1 MTYSILNCKKTKI
14 LHVQN
19 KIRLGPHCFR
29 SSYFRT
35 EWTPLTIMGPSGFH
49 RFNRKNSAI
58 FFFLWISAMNGSVD
72 LALHCTEG
80 SHMFFIELDMTIGT
94 SLEPQLPAISK
105 ATAKLKILSL
115 ITVNKEGISPFIHP
129 KSFLRLHFK
138 RLAFANLPYTLQ

>member
-19 KIRLGPHCFR
+19 KIRLGPHCCR
-29 SSYFRT
+29 SSHFRT